1 MKKTIFAGISL
12 LSISICIDEVWGPPV
27 RSHSMSDIRRGVS
40 RQGSVSRYNN
50 RGGASRQGS
59 TVSNSQNRP
68 NSTGN
73 MNVQSTTNVRPE
85 SVKSFLESVL
95 IERSASDD
103 LKKIID
109 EVPSEHIKILQRN
122 MENFNTF
129 LSGNRDE
136 DAKNVAN
143 KLKRAIA
150 CLGELITTRNV
161 ICSQLQYEMRK
172 DKNLSN
178 SVVSLSEINKD
189 LSKINMQKLS
199 EIISICENEKTLGI
213 LGTFTEDLKKFSNRI
228 KDLKDI
234 LKKMNETF
242 SPVVLGQIE
251 GNPEF
256 KNLEFANTPANRR
269 LAKIRDDEEEK
280 NDSSDFQIV
289 SAQQN
294 TVQTADVNNPNIT
307 TPGSSG
313 QPQDTSQTE
322 TENSS
327 NNATNSQP
335 TPVQQSVGQTTTESS
350 TANAAVTQVASV
362 PQNTVQ
368 TTDVSNSN
376 ATTLGSSGQSQ
387 NTGQQPVGD
396 NSSQVPTQQPANSA
410 APQGQNSGIE
420 GSAGNAA
427 VPQGITTQSTE
438 NNINNAPI
446 PQGNSSNNATDSQST
461 STQTGQQSATGD
473 NSGNVAPQ
481 PTPVQQSVGQ
491 SGTESNAGNGTNS
504 QPAPAQTGQHS
515 VTEGNLGNA
524 VSQSTPVQQSVGQTT
539 TESSPAGVTVSTP
552 QNTIQTTDVSNS
564 NATTSESLGQL
575 QNTSQTETG
584 NSSNNANSQ
593 GSLTQ
598 QPANSAAPQGQNSGI
613 EGSAGNAAVPQGITT
628 QSTENNINNAPIP
641 QGNSSNN
648 ATDSQ
653 STSVQQ
659 SVGLPTTA
667 SNFQVNTINREDP
680 KKFYALLEQNIG
692 LLKEEDFNDEKKKAV
707 LNYLN
712 EAISNCED
720 ENNTSRRRFAQRV
733 SDVPKVIKAYNSLA
747 ILIPKKL
754 NTVPRQKIK
763 SLREAI
769 YSDVFDDLTSSMEKL
784 KADNKFKNYEKDI
797 NNAIGVNERNKSDF
811 FDNSFFNAFFNKIKD
826 NQEIN
831 FAEFLES
838 QEKKTDS
845 FTAITSDR
853 KDRAGRSDQFSSALL
868 YDEKKAKAVIG
879 IYRRGLMSSSV
890 EEYDQLIRKI
900 KKETGEKLDL
910 AGPDLHDGVI
920 LSIDVN

>member
-1 MKKTIFAGISL
+1 NAGN
-12 LSISICIDEVWGPPV
+12 G
-27 RSHSMSDIRRGVS
+27 
-40 RQGSVSRYNN
+40 
-50 RGGASRQGS
+50 
-59 TVSNSQNRP
+59 
-68 NSTGN
+68 
-73 MNVQSTTNVRPE
+73 
-85 SVKSFLESVL
+85 
-95 IERSASDD
+95 
-103 LKKIID
+103 
-109 EVPSEHIKILQRN
+109 
-122 MENFNTF
+122 
-129 LSGNRDE
+129 
-136 DAKNVAN
+136 
-143 KLKRAIA
+143 
-150 CLGELITTRNV
+150 
-161 ICSQLQYEMRK
+161 
-172 DKNLSN
+172 
-178 SVVSLSEINKD
+178 
-189 LSKINMQKLS
+189 
-199 EIISICENEKTLGI
+199 
-213 LGTFTEDLKKFSNRI
+213 
-228 KDLKDI
+228 
-234 LKKMNETF
+234 
-242 SPVVLGQIE
+242 
-251 GNPEF
+251 
-256 KNLEFANTPANRR
+256 
-269 LAKIRDDEEEK
+269 
-280 NDSSDFQIV
+280 
-289 SAQQN
+289 
-294 TVQTADVNNPNIT
+294 
-307 TPGSSG
+307 
-313 QPQDTSQTE
+313 
-322 TENSS
+322 
-327 NNATNSQP
+327 TNSQP
-335 TPVQQSVGQTTTESS
+335 
-350 TANAAVTQVASV
+350 A
-362 PQNTVQ
+362 
-368 TTDVSNSN
+368 
-376 ATTLGSSGQSQ
+376 
-387 NTGQQPVGD
+387 
-396 NSSQVPTQQPANSA
+396 PA
-410 APQGQNSGIE
+410 
-420 GSAGNAA
+420 
-427 VPQGITTQSTE
+427 
-438 NNINNAPI
+438 
-446 PQGNSSNNATDSQST
+446 
-461 STQTGQQSATGD
+461 QTGQHSVTEGNLGNAVSQS
-473 NSGNVAPQ
+473 
-481 PTPVQQSVGQ
+481 TPVQQSVGQ

>member
-1 MKKTIFAGISL
+1 MKKTIFVGISL
-12 LSISICIDEVWGPPV
+12 LSISIWIDEIWGA
-27 RSHSMSDIRRGVS
+27 RYSTGNIRR
-40 RQGSVSRYNN
+40 GSVSRYNN

-109 EVPSEHIKILQRN
+109 EVPSEHIEILQRN
-122 MENFNTF
+122 MESFKG
-129 LSGNRDE
+129 SGDE

-172 DKNLSN
+172 NKNSSN
-178 SVVSLSEINKD
+178 NVVSLSGINKD
-189 LSKINMQKLS
+189 LSKVNMQKLS

-256 KNLEFANTPANRR
+256 KNLEFANTPENRR

-322 TENSS
+322 TGNSS

-396 NSSQVPTQQPANSA
+396 NSSQVPTQQPANST
-410 APQGQNSGIE
+410 APQGQNSGTE
-420 GSAGNAA
+420 GSAA

-473 NSGNVAPQ
+473 NSGNV
-481 PTPVQQSVGQ
+481 
-491 SGTESNAGNGTNS
+491 
-504 QPAPAQTGQHS
+504 
-515 VTEGNLGNA
+515 

-575 QNTSQTETG
+575 QDTSQTETG

-593 GSLTQ
+593 GPLTQ

-667 SNFQVNTINREDP
+667 SNSLVNTINREDP
-680 KKFYALLEQNIG
+680 KEFYALLEQNVG
-692 LLKEEDFNDEKKKAV
+692 LLKDEGLEGKKKIAYDKV
-707 LNYLN
+707 RGYL
-712 EAISNCED
+712 
-720 ENNTSRRRFAQRV
+720 ENAKSERSFAERV
-733 SDVPKVIKAYNSLA
+733 TDVKNIIDAYNSLA
-747 ILIPKKL
+747 TLIPRTKKWERL
-754 NTVPRQKIK
+754 RTVPRQKIK
-763 SLREAI
+763 SLRETI
-769 YSDVFDDLTSSMEKL
+769 YSDVFDDLKSRMEKL

-797 NNAIGVNERNKSDF
+797 DSFIKLNERNKSDF
-811 FDNSFFNAFFNKIKD
+811 FDNSLFNAFFNEIKENPD
-826 NQEIN
+826 IN

-838 QEKKTDS
+838 QKKKTDS

-853 KDRAGRSDQFSSALL
+853 ETRAGRSDQFSSTLL

-900 KKETGEKLDL
+900 KKETGKKLDL